1 MGQMVLAR
9 LNYLLTIFSFSI
21 LLGCVAVPL
30 ELPTSTSEILYEPL
44 EMIAPP
50 DRKVP
55 IAVYSFSDKTGQRKP
70 SNNMALISS
79 AVTQGA
85 EIWMIQALKKAGKGS
100 WFQVVERTALDNLLK
115 ERQII
120 RQTRET
126 NKDKDT
132 LGPLLFAG
140 VLIEGGIVGYD
151 TNTFT
156 GGSGARALGVGV
168 NTEIRKDTVSVG
180 IRLVSVASGEIL
192 LAISSEKTILSTQ
205 ISSDVFK
212 FIDMGTKLIEIESGY
227 TENESVT
234 YAVRKAI
241 EHSVLQLIHQGAD
254 SNLWIIKERFGPP
267 VAPCDYDLPEVLKRD
282 KCKTEIDKKERKVIN
297 NRNTDHR

>member
-1 MGQMVLAR
+1 MDQMVTVKLH
-9 LNYLLTIFSFSI
+9 YLLTIFSFSI

-30 ELPTSTSEILYEPL
+30 DLPVSTSEIIYEPL

-50 DRKVP
+50 VRKVP
-55 IAVYSFSDKTGQRKP
+55 IAVYSFTDKTGQRKP
-70 SNNMALISS
+70 SQNMALIST

-85 EIWMIQALKKAGKGS
+85 EIWLIQALKRASKGE
-100 WFQVVERTALDNLLK
+100 WFTVVERTALDNLLK

-126 NKDKDT
+126 AGDT
-132 LGPLLFAG
+132 DSLGPLLFAG
-140 VLIEGGIVGYD
+140 VIIEGGIVGYD

-156 GGSGARALGVGV
+156 GGSGARALGVGI
-168 NTEIRKDTVSVG
+168 NTEIRKDTVTIG
-180 IRLVSVASGEIL
+180 IRLISVASGEIL

-241 EHSVLQLIHQGAD
+241 EHSVLQLIYDGAD
-254 SNLWIIKERFGPP
+254 ADLWEIKERFGPP
-267 VAPCDYDLPEVLKRD
+267 KPPCDYELPEVLQRET
-282 KCKTEIDKKERKVIN
+282 C
-297 NRNTDHR
+297 